1 MANFAQKAVQ
11 NVRDTV
17 YTAIGY
23 AGERALVIFDAK
35 TSLNQLLVQAYRE
48 VVPQAVF
55 ADFDVTGPEHI
66 LSAFGHLPACS
77 LVVLIQSSSFRLSD
91 FRIRIELF
99 QRGFKV
105 IEHVHLDRI
114 KPGQEEAYIDSLAY
128 DADYYR
134 KTGHALKHRLDRASG
149 AEVRSG
155 EKKLV
160 FDGAFEAAKLNIG
173 DYAGMQNVGG
183 TFPIGEVFTEL
194 QDVRRLNG
202 EATIFAYGG
211 FDFCVRLPDP
221 FTLVVKDGLVI
232 GAPDAPQEFLGI
244 LDVIRTDEP
253 AYVRELG
260 LGLNRAFGKH
270 RIVDDITAFER
281 QCGVHLSLG
290 AKHGVY
296 KKPGMPAG
304 KHAKYHIDVFVD
316 ATDVLI
322 DGLSVFDG
330 SRFHD

>member
-1 MANFAQKAVQ
+1 MQKPESVLEK
-11 NVRDTV
+11 NVRGIIDLAME
-17 YTAIGY
+17 YSA
-23 AGERALVIFDAK
+23 EPALVIFDTK
-35 TSLNQLLVQAYRE
+35 TSLSRLLLDAYR
-48 VVPQAVF
+48 AVLYEAHF
-55 ADFDVTGPEHI
+55 LDFEAVDAKRIFE
-66 LSAFGHLPACS
+66 LFDRLPRKS

-114 KPGQEEAYIDSLAY
+114 KPEQEKAYIDSLDY

-134 KTGHALKHRLDRASG
+134 KTGHALKGKLDVAKNVVVKSND
-149 AEVRSG
+149 VS
-155 EKKLV
+155 LV
-160 FDGAFEAAKLNIG
+160 FDGALEPTKLNIG
-173 DYAGMQNVGG
+173 DYSGMTNVGG

-194 QDVRRLNG
+194 EEVKRLNG
-202 EATIFAYGG
+202 EARIFAYGG
-211 FDFCVRLPDP
+211 FDFCVRLPEP
-221 FTLVVKDGLVI
+221 FTIVVKDGLVVD
-232 GAPDAPQEFLGI
+232 APGAPQEFLGI
-244 LDVIRTDEP
+244 LDVIRAEEP

-260 LGLNRAFGKH
+260 LGLNRAFGKD

-296 KKPGMPAG
+296 KKPGMPTG

-316 ATDVLI
+316 ATDVVI
-322 DGLSVFDG
+322 DGVSVFDG
-330 SRFHD
+330 SRFHA